1 MTKTCKQYSHP
12 RRTNS
17 MAKTCLHDNSCDVP
31 IRNGDLFAGR
41 FTKRRVPAL
50 LCMAF
55 SLASANVTPPSL
67 CNTALLPF
75 VQVYV
80 NMATASQCQVSPFH
94 SFTRSLSSPF
104 HSPSHPHHNTL
115 HISASSSS
123 PAIILYRSLLS
134 AYGLPSGIVDSYLR
148 SCTSLFHHHQSCSL
162 QSLTQQ
168 TRSSKPRTLLLTFEL
183 RPAF

>member
-67 CNTALLPF
+67 CNTALLP
-75 VQVYV
+75 VCTSTCKHGNRQSTSSIVL
-80 NMATASQCQVSPFH
+80 
-94 SFTRSLSSPF
+94 SLL
-104 HSPSHPHHNTL
+104 HTL
-115 HISASSSS
+115 
-123 PAIILYRSLLS
+123 SLLS
-134 AYGLPSGIVDSYLR
+134 STHHLILITIPCISLLHLI
-148 SCTSLFHHHQSCSL
+148 SCHYPVPF
-162 QSLTQQ
+162 
-168 TRSSKPRTLLLTFEL
+168 SSVSI
-183 RPAF
+183 RPA